1 MAPHSFSPAIA
12 TAVRLLDSEIE
23 NLARKMICGLRQL
36 RAYPHRSQLLFGLGI
51 GDILTLVHLPL

>member
-1 MAPHSFSPAIA
+1 MAPRSFSPAIA

-23 NLARKMICGLRQL
+23 NLTWKMICGLRQL
-36 RAYPHRSQLLFGLGI
+36 RAYPHRSQLLFGLVI